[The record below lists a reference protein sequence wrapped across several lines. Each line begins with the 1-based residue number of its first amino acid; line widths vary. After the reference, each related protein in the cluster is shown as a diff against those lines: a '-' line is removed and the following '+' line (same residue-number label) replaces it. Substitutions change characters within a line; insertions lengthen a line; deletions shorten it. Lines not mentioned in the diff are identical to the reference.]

1 MHAGVIE
8 VLPEVIRHFVQ
19 LYIGADL
26 LFVTF
31 INPFCMAPTNS
42 IVLYGTP
49 VILRF
54 RPADALEFVNAKKFF
69 KLQTVHSVFWRAG
82 CLMFQLN

>member
-1 MHAGVIE
+1 VQAGVIE
-8 VLPEVIRHFVQ
+8 VLPGVIRHFGQ
-19 LYIGADL
+19 LYIGADS

-31 INPFCMAPTNS
+31 INPFCMAPANS

-54 RPADALEFVNAKKFF
+54 RPADALEFVNAKKVF
-69 KLQTVHSVFWRAG
+69 QTSSQALCF
-82 CLMFQLN
+82 

>member
-1 MHAGVIE
+1 M
-8 VLPEVIRHFVQ
+8 LPEVIRHFVQ

-54 RPADALEFVNAKKFF
+54 RPADALEFLNAKKVF
-69 KLQTVHSVFWRAG
+69 QTSNRALCFLG
-82 CLMFQLN
+82 MLLV

>member
-1 MHAGVIE
+1 M
-8 VLPEVIRHFVQ
+8 LPGVIRHFGQ

-42 IVLYGTP
+42 IVVYGTS

-54 RPADALEFVNAKKFF
+54 RPADALEFVNTKKVF
-69 KLQTVHSVFWRAG
+69 QTSSQALCF
-82 CLMFQLN
+82 